1 MLSKRFR
8 KTDLICFGID
18 KLSIT
23 FVVVKLQSEQDFIFP
38 HPKEK
43 NLTNDNKKN
52 IWHVQSP
59 KRGKLG
65 YSLITAAE
73 HV

>member
-18 KLSIT
+18 KVSIT
-23 FVVVKLQSEQDFIFP
+23 FVAVKLQSEQDFIFL

-43 NLTNDNKKN
+43 NLTNNKK
-52 IWHVQSP
+52 ISGKVMCRAS
-59 KRGKLG
+59 RGGSLG
-65 YSLITAAE
+65 IA
-73 HV
+73 